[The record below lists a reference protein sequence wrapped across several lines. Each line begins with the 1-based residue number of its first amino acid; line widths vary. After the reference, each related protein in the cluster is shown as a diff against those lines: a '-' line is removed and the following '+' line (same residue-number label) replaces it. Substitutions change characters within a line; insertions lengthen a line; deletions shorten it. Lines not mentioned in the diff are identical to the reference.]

1 MRRQRDHDIYA
12 SKPLR
17 RLLDDQMRVMTP
29 DLQRCRGTHALLVGA
44 SLDNATPGLPMLG
57 FWTRLRVDDGQYR
70 GDLQA
75 AIDEPLPFADDAFEL
90 VLLRHAL
97 QVVPVAS
104 LLLTEAVRVLAP
116 GGVLVVTG
124 VHPVSG
130 WAPWFYWRMRQSPQ
144 MLQLPLRLIN
154 TLQRAG
160 LEVEWTRRAGHMWP
174 SATDAPMRHV
184 PLLGGG
190 YVIFAR
196 KRRHMATPLRL
207 KPMPMHV
214 PVSGRLTPG
223 TRRSSAS

>member
-17 RLLDDQMRVMTP
+17 RLLEDQMRVMTP
-29 DLQRCRGTHALLVGA
+29 DLQRCSGTHALLVGA
-44 SLDNATPGLPMLG
+44 SLDDATPGLPMLG
-57 FWTRLRVDDGQYR
+57 FWTRLRVDDERYR

-75 AIDEPLPFADDAFEL
+75 AIGEPLPFVDDAFDL

-104 LLLTEAVRVLAP
+104 LLLSEAVRVLAP

-130 WAPWFYWRMRQSPQ
+130 WAPWFYWHMRQSPQ
-144 MLQLPLRLIN
+144 VLQMPLLLIKM
-154 TLQRAG
+154 LQRAG
-160 LEVEWTRRAGHMWP
+160 LEVERTRRAGHLWP
-174 SATDAPMRHV
+174 SAADAPMSHAN
-184 PLLGGG
+184 LWGGG
-190 YVIFAR
+190 YVLFAR

-207 KPMPMHV
+207 KPVPMHV